1 MKKFFSLTGAVIAV
15 LALITIS
22 CEKTPEELLIGKWE
36 VQYVDINGYVNN
48 VLVIDST
55 ANYDPGEMQLEFFD
69 GGTGKEYENGDLNDT
84 FTWAVNGDKV
94 TVTVSGSDPMEFAFT
109 VGEKAMSY
117 TMTEEWTE
125 GEVNYKIEMIFH
137 LKRL

>member
-1 MKKFFSLTGAVIAV
+1 MKKIFSFTSIVIAAI
-15 LALITIS
+15 ALITIS

-36 VQYVDINGYVNN
+36 VQYVDVMGYVNN

-55 ANYDPGEMQLEFFD
+55 ATYDPGEMQLEFFE

-84 FTWAVNGDKV
+84 FTWVVNGDKV

-109 VGEKAMSY
+109 VGKSAMSY

-125 GEVNYKIEMIFH
+125 GDISYKIVMIFN